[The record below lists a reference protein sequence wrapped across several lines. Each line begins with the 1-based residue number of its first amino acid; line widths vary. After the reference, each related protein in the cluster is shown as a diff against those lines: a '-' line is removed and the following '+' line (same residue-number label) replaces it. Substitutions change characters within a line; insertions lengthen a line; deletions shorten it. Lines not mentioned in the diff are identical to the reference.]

1 MEVGGG
7 RNSQGG
13 DRGSGGREEVSEK
26 RLGPLE
32 GRLQEPGLLL
42 LGPGSRCR
50 RWTPPAL
57 PACLPEAASQSSGC
71 LAEPHTPGGTPS

>member
-1 MEVGGG
+1 M
-7 RNSQGG
+7 
-13 DRGSGGREEVSEK
+13 SEK

-42 LGPGSRCR
+42 PGPGSRR

-57 PACLPEAASQSSGC
+57 PACLPKAASQSSGC
-71 LAEPHTPGGTPS
+71 LAEPRTPGGTPS